1 MEHDNFKNVAEY
13 FSEISI
19 ALRRA
24 GYEIHATE
32 EGLLPVLLDGLPLC
46 QISDNG
52 SVRYRD
58 ADIGSAE
65 REDALHQV
73 TQEVETVSEYM
84 RLMETAPLLKAQ
96 ELAEDYKLLADFN
109 GVVLAGHH
117 TRFGVQFATWDWD
130 CDRTGV
136 SQVHYMSN
144 YYEAAKQDFAVR
156 SGLIQKQQIF
166 SPEQLTE
173 LYRCASNELGNNFNL
188 TYEQEKSID
197 NIRMQIRSL
206 FPDLDERLAN
216 SQTISPQTEQT
227 M

>member
-1 MEHDNFKNVAEY
+1 MEHDNFKNGPGY

-24 GYEIHATE
+24 GYGIPATE
-32 EGLLPVLLDGLPLC
+32 DGLLTVLMDGLPLC

-52 SVRYRD
+52 SVRYWD

-84 RLMETAPLLKAQ
+84 RLMETGPLLKAQ
-96 ELAEDYKLLADFN
+96 GLAEDYKLLADFN

-136 SQVHYMSN
+136 SQGHYMSN

-166 SPEQLTE
+166 SLEQLTE

-216 SQTISPQTEQT
+216 SQTISPQIEQT

>member
-1 MEHDNFKNVAEY
+1 MEHDNFKNGAGY

-24 GYEIHATE
+24 GYGIPATE
-32 EGLLPVLLDGLPLC
+32 DGLLTVSMDGLPLC

-84 RLMETAPLLKAQ
+84 RLMEEAPLIKAQ
-96 ELAEDYKLLADFN
+96 GVDEDYKQLADFN
-109 GVVLAGHH
+109 GVVLAGHPS
-117 TRFGVQFATWDWD
+117 RYGVQFVTWDWD
-130 CDRTGV
+130 YGRTGV
-136 SQVHYMSN
+136 SQGHYMSN
-144 YYEAAKQDFAVR
+144 NYEAAKKDFSVR
-156 SGLIQKQQIF
+156 SGLIQKRQLF
-166 SPEQLTE
+166 SAEQHTE
-173 LYRCASNELGNNFNL
+173 IYRCASNELDNNFNL

-206 FPDLDERLAN
+206 VPDLDERLKS